1 MHISQKTIEKLRLL
15 INEETEYRSGPQLVS
30 FFNKY
35 GFMDSY
41 GNGFP
46 SRWIYTESKI
56 QALNGTPGLDK
67 CIKDL
72 FTPVNFIGRFTE
84 LDDFISDFNQ
94 YLCFDG
100 WNVIR
105 KGHDITF
112 SRANK
117 VDIENEKRKEQ
128 NAIDNEADFLKED
141 FADISIEKLHID
153 SFIVP
158 FLEARIN
165 EIKLC
170 LTAKSSLSVIFL
182 AGSTLEGVLLGLALN
197 NPSMY
202 NQAKSA
208 PKNIKTEKVKN
219 FNDWTLSNLIDVS
232 CELGFLREDVK
243 KFSHSLRDFRNY
255 IHPYQ
260 QMSENFF
267 PDDNT
272 AKICFQ
278 VLKAALFQ
286 ISQKSK

>member
-1 MHISQKTIEKLRLL
+1 
-15 INEETEYRSGPQLVS
+15 
-30 FFNKY
+30 
-35 GFMDSY
+35 
-41 GNGFP
+41 
-46 SRWIYTESKI
+46 
-56 QALNGTPGLDK
+56 
-67 CIKDL
+67 
-72 FTPVNFIGRFTE
+72 
-84 LDDFISDFNQ
+84 
-94 YLCFDG
+94 
-100 WNVIR
+100 
-105 KGHDITF
+105 
-112 SRANK
+112 
-117 VDIENEKRKEQ
+117 
-128 NAIDNEADFLKED
+128 
-141 FADISIEKLHID
+141 
-153 SFIVP
+153 
-158 FLEARIN
+158 
-165 EIKLC
+165 
-170 LTAKSSLSVIFL
+170 
-182 AGSTLEGVLLGLALN
+182 
-197 NPSMY
+197 MY

>member
-1 MHISQKTIEKLRLL
+1 MLISQKTIEKLRTL

-46 SRWIYTESKI
+46 SRWLYTENKI
-56 QALNGTPGLDK
+56 QGINGTPELDR

-72 FTPVNFIGRFTE
+72 FAPINFIGRYTE
-84 LDDFISDFNQ
+84 LDGFISDFNQ

-100 WNVIR
+100 WNVVR
-105 KGHDITF
+105 NGSEITF
-112 SRANK
+112 SRVK
-117 VDIENEKRKEQ
+117 GVDIEKEKKKEQ
-128 NAIDNEADFLKED
+128 KTSVNVTDFLKEE
-141 FADISIEKLHID
+141 FADISIEQLHID
-153 SFIVP
+153 SFIFP

-170 LTAKSSLSVIFL
+170 LSAKASLSVIFL
-182 AGSTLEGVLLGLALN
+182 AGSTLEGVLLGLASN
-197 NPSMY
+197 NPSKY

-208 PKNIKTEKVKN
+208 PKYNNSDKVKI
-219 FNDWTLSNLIDVS
+219 FNEWTLSSLIDVS

-267 PDDNT
+267 PDENT

-286 ISQKSK
+286 INQKS

>member
-1 MHISQKTIEKLRLL
+1 MLISQKTIEKLRTL

-46 SRWIYTESKI
+46 SRWLYTENKI
-56 QALNGTPGLDK
+56 QTINGTPELDR

-72 FTPVNFIGRFTE
+72 FAPINFIGRYTE

-100 WNVIR
+100 WNVVR
-105 KGHDITF
+105 NGAEITF
-112 SRANK
+112 SRVK
-117 VDIENEKRKEQ
+117 GVDIEKEKKKEQ
-128 NAIDNEADFLKED
+128 KTSVNVTDFLKEE
-141 FADISIEKLHID
+141 FADISIEQLHID
-153 SFIVP
+153 SFLFP

-170 LTAKSSLSVIFL
+170 LSAKASLSVIFL
-182 AGSTLEGVLLGLALN
+182 AGSTLEGVLLGLASN
-197 NPSMY
+197 NPSKY

-208 PKNIKTEKVKN
+208 PKYNNSDKVKI
-219 FNDWTLSNLIDVS
+219 FNEWTLSNLIDVS

-267 PDDNT
+267 PDENT

-286 ISQKSK
+286 INQKS

>member
-1 MHISQKTIEKLRLL
+1 MLISQKTIEKLRTL

-46 SRWIYTESKI
+46 SRWLYTENKI
-56 QALNGTPGLDK
+56 QAINGTPELDR

-72 FTPVNFIGRFTE
+72 FAPINFIGRYTE

-100 WNVIR
+100 WNVVR
-105 KGHDITF
+105 NGAEITF
-112 SRANK
+112 SRVK
-117 VDIENEKRKEQ
+117 GVDIEKEKKKEQ
-128 NAIDNEADFLKED
+128 KTSVNVTDFLKEE
-141 FADISIEKLHID
+141 FADISIEQLHID
-153 SFIVP
+153 SFIFP

-170 LTAKSSLSVIFL
+170 LSAKASLSVIFL
-182 AGSTLEGVLLGLALN
+182 AGSTLEGVLLGLASN
-197 NPSMY
+197 NPSKY

-208 PKNIKTEKVKN
+208 PKYNNSDKVKI
-219 FNDWTLSNLIDVS
+219 FNEWTLSNLIDVS

-267 PDDNT
+267 PDENT

-286 ISQKSK
+286 INQKS